1 MIQVRKI
8 IIEEFRGIRKL
19 EIDFK
24 GKNFAVCGRN
34 GTGKSG
40 IVDALEFALT
50 GNISRLS
57 GEGMGSVSLK
67 EHAPHVDSRSN
78 PEKAK
83 VILTV
88 WIPSITKEVTI
99 TRTVKDYNIPT
110 VSPETTEIKSILA
123 NVSNHPEFALS
134 RRELIKYVISTPG
147 DRAKEVQALL
157 RFDKVENVRTVLQKV
172 SNAAKKDITPLKQE
186 KDESEKQL
194 LVALGISDLKQST
207 IISAVNIKR
216 EVLGLDS
223 ILEMTSTTSI
233 KDGLTTTSVDQNTVP
248 KAQAIADIKS
258 LKVAISELK
267 ADEVSKAIKTVS
279 TQLVELN
286 ESSQTLTDMNR
297 ASFLKQAILFID
309 GESCPVCET
318 PWSVTDLKDLIN
330 KKLSKFDAITKKRVS
345 VEEGIEP
352 LATKLSHLQS
362 EILKVESY
370 GNVLNPK
377 IVNESLKNFRNL
389 LGSKIIQLQNLLPIS
404 DTLAVLTNYGS
415 IPDEV
420 LTNINDIGNEIIK
433 IPEPSTKDAAK
444 EYLTISQERLDL
456 FRSVS
461 LRHKQAIDKSN
472 LASKV
477 FDTYAKSSTDFLNGI
492 YKEVETEFSDLYRF
506 INQDDESSFSAQL
519 IPSIG
524 KLGFDVD
531 FYGRGFFPPGA
542 YHSEGHQDGM
552 GLCLY
557 LALMKYLAGEYFT
570 FAVLDDVLMSVD
582 TGHRREVC
590 KLLKEKFPNTQFIL
604 TTHDE
609 VWLKHMI
616 AFGLIQ
622 SKSSMHFRNWDVD
635 NGPNEWSDIDIWNE
649 IELNLKNNDVRA
661 GASLLRHY
669 LEFISAELCQNL
681 RARVEFRGDGQF
693 DLGDLITSATSQFN
707 KLLLE
712 AEKSAL
718 SWGKKDVAEE
728 ITKKRNAFS
737 ELITKTNINQWQT
750 NVAIHYNAWANLQA
764 NDFRPVAD
772 AFHELIDAFHCKESN
787 CNTMI
792 SVLPERG
799 GRKVVKCACST
810 VNLNLELKK

>member
-24 GKNFAVCGRN
+24 GKNFAICGRN

-67 EHAPHVDSRSN
+67 EHAPHVDSRNN
-78 PEKAK
+78 PDKAK

-88 WIPSITKEVTI
+88 WIPSISKEVKI
-99 TRTVKDYNIPT
+99 TRTVKDYNNPT
-110 VSPETTEIKSILA
+110 ISPETAETISVLV

-172 SNAAKKDITPLKQE
+172 SNAAKKEITPLKQE
-186 KDESEKQL
+186 KDEIQKQL
-194 LVALGISDLKQST
+194 LLAFGVSDLKQAT
-207 IISAVNIKR
+207 IIPAINIKR
-216 EVLGLDS
+216 EILGLEP
-223 ILEMTSTTSI
+223 ILEMSSTTSL
-233 KDGLTTTSVDQNTVP
+233 KDGLTTSTVDQSTIP
-248 KAQAIADIKS
+248 KIQAIADIKS
-258 LKVAISELK
+258 LKATIEEIKATDIIEKRKTISRL
-267 ADEVSKAIKTVS
+267 
-279 TQLVELN
+279 LVELN
-286 ESSQTLTDMNR
+286 ENSQTLTDMSR

-318 PWSVTDLKDLIN
+318 PWSVTDLKELIN
-330 KKLSKFDAITKKRVS
+330 KKLSKFDAITKKRLAI
-345 VEEGIEP
+345 EEGIGP
-352 LATKLSHLQS
+352 LAAMLSRLQS
-362 EILKVESY
+362 EILIIESH
-370 GNVLNPK
+370 GNLLKPK
-377 IVNESLKNFRNL
+377 LETDSLKAFRNL
-389 LGSKIIQLQNLLPIS
+389 LISKITQLQNLIPIS
-404 DTLAVLTNYGS
+404 DTLDILTNYES
-415 IPDEV
+415 IPAEV
-420 LTNINDIGNEIIK
+420 LTKINDIENEIKK

-444 EYLTISQERLDL
+444 EYLTISQERLES
-456 FRSVS
+456 FRGVS
-461 LRHKQAIDKSN
+461 LRHQQAVDRSD

-477 FDTYAKSSTDFLNGI
+477 FETYAKTSTDFLNGI
-492 YKEVETEFSDLYRF
+492 YKEVETEFSELYRF

-557 LALMKYLAGEYFT
+557 LALMKYLAGDQFT

-609 VWLKHMI
+609 VWLKHMK

-649 IELNLKNNDVRA
+649 IESNLKNNDVRA
-661 GASLLRHY
+661 AASLLRHY

-693 DLGDLITSATSQFN
+693 DLGDLMTSATSQFN
-707 KLLLE
+707 KLLME

-718 SWGKKDVAEE
+718 SWGKKEAAAE
-728 ITKKRNAFS
+728 ITERRNAFS

-750 NVAIHYNAWANLQA
+750 NVAIHYNAWANLEA
-764 NDFRPVAD
+764 TDFRPVVE
-772 AFHELIDAFHCKESN
+772 AFHELINAFHCNESN
-787 CNTMI
+787 CNTII

-799 GRKVVKCACST
+799 GRKLIKCACST